1 MKKRF
6 GFWVGVIAVALGW
19 LAVRSERV
27 VIGIAVSNE
36 RRSNFLRLSAGSF
49 SLDFAS
55 GGGTLA
61 DAISKDQGGTCW
73 NARFDV
79 NITAAPHQVRQA
91 GAKT

>member
-1 MKKRF
+1 MEKRL

-27 VIGIAVSNE
+27 VIGVAVSNE

-49 SLDFAS
+49 SLNLAS
-55 GGGTLA
+55 GGATTA
-61 DAISKDQGGTCW
+61 DPVSKDQAVTCW
-73 NARFDV
+73 SAGLDV
-79 NITAAPHQVRQA
+79 SVAKVRHA